1 MVLAASRRKATVP
14 QAKVTIRQ
22 VADAAGVSPATVSLV
37 FNDRPGVA
45 ADTRERVLAAGER
58 LGYRPSLISKVFR
71 SGRSH
76 IIGVVVAHGGTLL
89 WEQTYLPYYR
99 GIIAGA
105 AMEALE
111 FGYSV
116 TVLRAD
122 PSGELIGPIAPDGVI
137 VVDSGSD
144 NPVITAALAR
154 GIAVLAASGHSS
166 PIDSPRLRSVGFD
179 VGLGIPK
186 ALDALL
192 EAGATAPAFIRG
204 PIDDQYT
211 DSSQLS
217 YEQWCAARGAEPF
230 VFTLAPEQTPI
241 DGGRAFIEAVRGRFD
256 SVYSINET
264 YANAITVAAGEAGID
279 VPGEFAIAHAGESR
293 AAVVDPRMIYLNID
307 PIALG
312 AMSARTLI
320 DMLEGREPADLW
332 MPPEITSASPAP
344 GN

>member
-1 MVLAASRRKATVP
+1 MPPT
-14 QAKVTIRQ
+14 KVTIRQ

-45 ADTRERVLAAGER
+45 AETRERVLAAGEK

-116 TVLRAD
+116 TVIRAD
-122 PSGELIGPIAPDGVI
+122 PSGELLGPITPDGVI

-144 NPVITAALAR
+144 NPVITAALDK

-166 PIDSPRLRSVGFD
+166 PINSPRLRSVGFD
-179 VGLGIPK
+179 VHLGISN
-186 ALDALL
+186 ALDALIA
-192 EAGATAPAFIRG
+192 AGTNAPAFIRG
-204 PIDDQYT
+204 PIDDHYT

-217 YEQWCAARGAEPF
+217 YEQWCVTHHVEPF
-230 VFTLAPEQTPI
+230 VFTLAPDQTPI
-241 DGGRAFIEAVRGRFD
+241 DGARAFIDAVGNRYD

-264 YANAITVAAGEAGID
+264 YANAISAAAGEAGID
-279 VPGEFAIAHAGESR
+279 VPSEFAIAHAGESR
-293 AAVVDPRMIYLNID
+293 AAVIDPRMIYLNID

-320 DMLEGREPADLW
+320 DILEGREPADLW

-344 GN
+344 SS